1 MSLRMHAIAR
11 PYARALFE
19 ITESKKST
27 EAVRKDLE
35 SLLGAVQGSS
45 DFRRFLASPV
55 VKDSDRK
62 AVVAAV
68 AQKLGVSKLTAN
80 FLQLLADKRRLNV
93 IEEIVELFNRE
104 ADAAAGVLRAEAF
117 APVKLSALQVN
128 RLRTALEEM
137 TGRKVVV
144 ADAVDPS
151 LMGGLVVRM
160 NGQIFDTTV
169 KSQLDAIKQK
179 VLRI

>member
-1 MSLRMHAIAR
+1 MSLRMYSIAR

-19 ITESKKST
+19 ITEATKST
-27 EAVRKDLE
+27 DAVRKDLE
-35 SLLGAVQGSS
+35 AVLEAVKGSQ

-55 VKDSDRK
+55 VADSDRK

-93 IEEIVELFNRE
+93 VEEIVELFERE
-104 ADAAAGVLRAEAF
+104 ADDAAGVLRAEAF
-117 APVKLSALQVN
+117 APVKLSAIQVN
-128 RLRTALEEM
+128 RLRAALEEM
-137 TGRKVVV
+137 SGRKVVV
-144 ADAVDPS
+144 ADAVDAT

-169 KSQLDAIKQK
+169 KSQLEAIRQK